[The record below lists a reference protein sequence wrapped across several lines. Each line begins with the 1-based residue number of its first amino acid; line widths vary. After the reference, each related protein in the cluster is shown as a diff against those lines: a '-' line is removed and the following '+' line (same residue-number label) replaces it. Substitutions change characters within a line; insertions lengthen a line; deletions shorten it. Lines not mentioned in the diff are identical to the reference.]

1 MEKISNGFIYR
12 YVDSTGRGIM
22 SDYYY
27 SELPMSI
34 WKKMTWLPKLP
45 KRYIGNNV
53 SFFTEVGNS
62 KFIKENYN
70 DFKKYIFDVKLIKIR
85 IKDISKVVYRDK
97 YQIVGDR
104 IMDKKITICKFCGGK
119 AEWGDRK
126 TGYSEMTDRGRIRR
140 SWTER
145 YEKCLEPGCGREV
158 TSGSKDHTE
167 KDISY
172 HSNEERRV
180 YRL

>member
-45 KRYIGNNV
+45 KQYIRNNA

-70 DFKKYIFDVKLIKIR
+70 DFKKYISDVKLIKVR

-97 YQIVGDR
+97 YQIV
-104 IMDKKITICKFCGGK
+104 
-119 AEWGDRK
+119 
-126 TGYSEMTDRGRIRR
+126 Y
-140 SWTER
+140 ER
-145 YEKCLEPGCGREV
+145 
-158 TSGSKDHTE
+158 
-167 KDISY
+167 
-172 HSNEERRV
+172 
-180 YRL
+180 